1 MRYTPH
7 VWIIERKG
15 GQAAVERYVLVNGHV
30 LDGSAGMRPQGG
42 LAVVVEDGRFS
53 YVGPDGA
60 ADVSGCREVD
70 LHGSYL
76 MPGLVNMHV
85 HLAAGGKA
93 TKPSAKPVDYKGLMD
108 KLGGNPLVR
117 RVLFKSAQ
125 AYAKTELMSGV
136 TTLRAVGGLFDMD
149 GRVRDAIASGRA
161 VGPRVLA
168 ANTAVSVPGGH
179 FAGSLATEANTP
191 EEAAEHVRAIAAS
204 GADLVK
210 LMITGGV
217 MDATAEGEPG
227 ALRMPPEMVRAAC
240 DAAHEL
246 GLVVAA
252 HVESTEGVLVALENG
267 VDTIE
272 HGAAPTPEILR
283 LFKERGA
290 ALVCTLSPAI
300 PYALFPLE
308 VSNCGEMGRRNGR
321 IVFDGIRACANACLE
336 AGIPVGLGTDTGCP
350 FITHYNMWREL
361 AYFVHYC
368 DVSRA
373 FALHTATLG
382 NARIAGIADETGSVE
397 AGKCADFVVTRSNP
411 LEDLS
416 ALRHVEMVAHAGRLV
431 QNPRVKPLPGVD
443 EPLDAV
449 AVAEGIGC

>member
-1 MRYTPH
+1 MKY
-7 VWIIERKG
+7 
-15 GQAAVERYVLVNGHV
+15 ALVNGHV
-30 LDGSAGMRPQGG
+30 LDGTADMQPQDG

-53 YVGPDGA
+53 YVGPAGQA
-60 ADVSGCREVD
+60 AVSGCEEVD
-70 LHGSYL
+70 LAGSYL
-76 MPGLVNMHV
+76 MPGLVNLHV
-85 HLAAGGKA
+85 HLAAAGRA
-93 TKPSAKPVDYKGLMD
+93 TKPAKKPTDYKALMD
-108 KLGGNPLVR
+108 KLGKHALVR
-117 RVLFKSAQ
+117 RVLLASAQ
-125 AYAKTELMSGV
+125 AYARTELMSGV
-136 TTLRAVGGLFDMD
+136 TTLRAVGGLFDID
-149 GRVRDAIASGRA
+149 GRVREAIRDGRA
-161 VGPRVLA
+161 LGPRVLA

-179 FAGSLATEANTP
+179 FAGSLATEARTP
-191 EEAAEHVRAIAAS
+191 EEAVEHVRAIAATHP
-204 GADLVK
+204 DLIK

-240 DAAHEL
+240 EAAHEL
-246 GLVVAA
+246 GLPVAA

-321 IVFDGIRACANACLE
+321 IVFDGVRACANACLE

-361 AYFVHYC
+361 AYFAHYC
-368 DVSRA
+368 HVSRA

-382 NARIAGIADETGSVE
+382 NARIAGLANETGSVE
-397 AGKCADFVVTRSNP
+397 AGKCADFLVTRANP
-411 LEDLS
+411 LEDLG

-431 QNPRVKPLPGVD
+431 RNPRVKPLPGVD

-449 AVAEGIGC
+449 ALAEGIGC